1 MINNEGY
8 KPTERVTFVT
18 TGEEKIDLKIMS
30 ILTKHTMS
38 DFIRIALR
46 EKIKQIKENNEKS
59 NK

>member
-1 MINNEGY
+1 MINEKGY

>member
-46 EKIKQIKENNEKS
+46 EKIKQIKEKKNV
-59 NK
+59 

>member
-1 MINNEGY
+1 MINEKGY

-18 TGEEKIDLKIMS
+18 TEQEKIDLKIMS

>member
-1 MINNEGY
+1 MINEKGY

-18 TGEEKIDLKIMS
+18 TEQEKIDLKIMS

-38 DFIRIALR
+38 NFIRIALR